1 MGRLAGGCSE
11 VFLDTGDALD
21 VPKEKERIA
30 KELEQAA
37 KEPAGIRGRL
47 NNLQFLE
54 KAAPAV
60 VEKARAQATELEE
73 KRAKLEARRA
83 MLGG

>member
-1 MGRLAGGCSE
+1 MVGLYPDNSQMSIPEMSTEAGSRWNWNWVE
-11 VFLDTGDALD
+11 SN
-21 VPKEKERIA
+21 E
-30 KELEQAA
+30 
-37 KEPAGIRGRL
+37 L
-47 NNLQFLE
+47 NNPQFLE

-60 VEKARAQATELEE
+60 VDKARAHAADLDE